1 MLQLFRRKKENSETD
16 LFCFVWL
23 KLVAEGNSRCLS
35 ISDGSLLPLLAAKAG
50 FDKVGFM
57 QRTGPTQLQSSLCSN
72 FNEDD
77 LALKRNAF
85 TLRNMFKRSPGKK
98 KDDYSG
104 PYLQKWVTVKAKRIL
119 TSTVIACL
127 EAFSTLVQSKR
138 KIFLSTCPSDKHYI
152 KFGCPIPREFLSKTF
167 CQVPKL
173 NGARKDK

>member
-1 MLQLFRRKKENSETD
+1 M
-16 LFCFVWL
+16 

-85 TLRNMFKRSPGKK
+85 TFKK

-138 KIFLSTCPSDKHYI
+138 KIFLSPCPSDKHYI
-152 KFGCPIPREFLSKTF
+152 KFSCP
-167 CQVPKL
+167 VPKSSYPKRF
-173 NGARKDK
+173 ARFLLSQMELVKTNEMVAVLQS